1 MKLVK
6 MICPNCGGALEVSDT
21 SKQAK
26 CPFCDSV
33 IAVDDE
39 VRHIQ
44 FDNTEKAGYDFEQG
58 RMRAQQEA
66 VSARIAEEQTR
77 VQAQQD
83 AERKKRNLVWWVLG
97 WIFLF
102 PVPLTVLIVKSKK
115 LKPLWKVILIVAL
128 WGTILLTGALSG
140 NDGAQ
145 ADNTTT
151 TAQQYIT
158 GDSL

>member
-6 MICPNCGGALEVSDT
+6 MICPNCGGALEASDT

-115 LKPLWKVILIVAL
+115 LKPLWKVILVVAL
-128 WGTILLTGALSG
+128 WGAILLIGALSG

-145 ADNTTT
+145 TDNTATI
-151 TAQQYIT
+151 AQPYIT

>member
-6 MICPNCGGALEVSDT
+6 MSCPNCGGILEVSDV
-21 SKQAK
+21 SKQVK

-39 VRHIQ
+39 VKYIQ

-66 VSARIAEEQTR
+66 VSAQIAEEQTR
-77 VQAQQD
+77 VQAQRD
-83 AERKKRNLVWWVLG
+83 AERRKKNLVWWVLG

-115 LKPLWKVILIVAL
+115 LKPLWKVILVILL
-128 WGTILLTGALSG
+128 WGAILLFGALSG
-140 NDGAQ
+140 NDDSQIKSTSTSAQ
-145 ADNTTT
+145 IC
-151 TAQQYIT
+151 IT
-158 GDSL
+158 GDLL

>member
-6 MICPNCGGALEVSDT
+6 MICPNCGGTLEVSDT

-44 FDNTEKAGYDFEQG
+44 FDNTEKAGFDFEQG

-115 LKPLWKVILIVAL
+115 LKPLWKVILVVAL
-128 WGTILLTGALSG
+128 WGTILLIGALSG

-151 TAQQYIT
+151 TTQLYIT